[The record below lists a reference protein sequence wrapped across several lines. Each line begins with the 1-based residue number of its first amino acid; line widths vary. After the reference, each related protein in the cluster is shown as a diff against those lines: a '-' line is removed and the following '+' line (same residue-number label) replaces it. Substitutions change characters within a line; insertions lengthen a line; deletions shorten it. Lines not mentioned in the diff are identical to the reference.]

1 MCKRFNIGIVLFI
14 IVSLTLSGC
23 IRKLNLYQGDKDGD
37 DGEVA
42 RRQDV
47 ICKTEFMYPFGNE
60 TTDKEIA
67 ITIRMKNDKQV
78 SNLYAEI
85 PPLKYNKE
93 WLLMLSQDDCMH
105 SAFSYTWAAIHG
117 KPLSY
122 NYYCDLAHLQAG
134 DLPGDWYTLGKTLAT
149 TDGTGKEVR
158 FSFTTTVAAEWDFMN
173 VNTWVQKGYTK
184 DYFRFF
190 KKSGLVWGNL
200 QEMMNYG
207 VSIAF
212 HDLNVEKEERTVE
225 TLLEHYPIAQ
235 DIIRNKLNNR
245 TCKMLAEPNGEK
257 EYIKAAMQYQPITTI
272 CAQNDA
278 VKFYPF
284 KEKRDLEKVVIE
296 RSFYSPPENSNLT
309 NPDMIKPAIIQELAR
324 TKEERAAI
332 AIGAHNTDT
341 GWVNLLLW
349 LNDEYGRDGDDSM
362 WFTSQEEYFEYYY
375 YRQHTK
381 PSIEQTDT
389 HAWKLSMNLTGKD
402 YFYYPSITVNIP
414 GIKMED
420 IDRIESNSDVTG
432 LSYGNYGNGIMLNID
447 CRKYLTEHAENFV
460 KRYESNP
467 ADASAK
473 ADAIYFVEMLKD
485 SDKKEELRGRIR

>member
-1 MCKRFNIGIVLFI
+1 MNKKINTTSALIIIIVLTM
-14 IVSLTLSGC
+14 SSC
-23 IRKLNLYQGDKDGD
+23 IRKLNLYQEDG
-37 DGEVA
+37 GKGGQA
-42 RRQDV
+42 IRRDV

-60 TTDKEIA
+60 TTHKEPEL
-67 ITIRMKNDKQV
+67 TIHLKTDRQI
-78 SNLYAEI
+78 SNMNAEI
-85 PPLKYNKE
+85 PPLKYNKQ
-93 WLLMLSQDDCMH
+93 WLFMLTQDDCMH
-105 SAFSYTWAAIHG
+105 STFSYTWAAIHG

-122 NYYCDLAHLQAG
+122 TYFCDLAHLQEG
-134 DLPGDWYTLGKTLAT
+134 DLPIDTYTLGKTLAT

-158 FSFTTTVAAEWDFMN
+158 FSFTATVRAESDLMDIT
-173 VNTWVQKGYTK
+173 TWVQKGFTDNFY
-184 DYFRFF
+184 RFYR
-190 KKSGLVWGNL
+190 KSALVWGNV
-200 QEMMNYG
+200 QEMLNYG

-212 HDLNVEKEERTVE
+212 HDLEVGEQE
-225 TLLEHYPIAQ
+225 TTEDMLYEHFALAQ
-235 DIIRNKLNNR
+235 NFILQNLNNR
-245 TCKMLAEPNGEK
+245 GCKMLAEPNGDK
-257 EYIKAAMQYQPITTI
+257 NYIEAAMRYDPIRTMT
-272 CAQNDA
+272 AQNDSY
-278 VKFYPF
+278 KLYPF
-284 KEKRDLEKVVIE
+284 KVTTDLDKTVIE
-296 RSFYSPPENSNLT
+296 RSFYDQTPESA
-309 NPDMIKPAIIQELAR
+309 KAAIIQELR
-324 TKEERAAI
+324 YSMKECKAI
-332 AIGAHNTDT
+332 HLGVHNTDT

-362 WFTSQEEYFEYYY
+362 WFTSQEEYYEYNY